1 MALTY
6 KVVHSSS
13 SGTVVSVSGKSGVI
27 VGFRYVNNNLITVNV
42 DGQVIWNAVNI
53 GWANIGDI
61 SPSTKGFLG
70 VHVQEKGNDAGE
82 GAMMVNIPFSNSFS
96 VSKDSELHFEVMWV
110 EKV

>member
-27 VGFRYVNNNLITVNV
+27 VGFRYVDYNRITVNV

-53 GWANIGDI
+53 GLANTGDI

-70 VHVQEKGNDAGE
+70 VHVQEKGDDGE
-82 GAMMVNIPFSNSFS
+82 GALMVNIPFSNSFS
-96 VSKDSELHFEVMWV
+96 VSQGSESHFEVMWV